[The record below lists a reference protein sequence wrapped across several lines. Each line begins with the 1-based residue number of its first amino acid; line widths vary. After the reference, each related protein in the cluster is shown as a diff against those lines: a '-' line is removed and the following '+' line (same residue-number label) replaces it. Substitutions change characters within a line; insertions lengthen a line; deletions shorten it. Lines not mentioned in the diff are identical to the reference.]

1 MTGPEHYR
9 EGERSAQQ
17 AEVLFGEY
25 VTAHDE
31 DGNTPN
37 VELIRRQAEHCRE
50 MGVLHATLALAA
62 ATALNDHEH
71 AADDG
76 VSVGGM
82 PIGDYKAWREAAGVQ
97 PEKDGDR

>member
-9 EGERSAQQ
+9 EAERCAKH
-17 AEVLFGEY
+17 AEGLFGEY
-25 VTAHDE
+25 VEAHGE
-31 DGNTPN
+31 DGSTPG

-50 MGVLHATLALAA
+50 MGVLHATLAQAA

-76 VSVGGM
+76 VNVGGM
-82 PIGDYKAWREAAGVQ
+82 PIGDYRAWREVAGVK
-97 PEKDGDR
+97 PDGG